1 MNLYDVSLPHRSLIH
16 EIWDLCDTDI
26 NGYPLKDVVRR
37 INGSL
42 EELTAIIINA
52 DGTWQFDDT
61 NYSDAPRGKGTL
73 VEGREYY
80 TFASEYLQIE
90 SIDILDLNNL
100 YRRIEPFDPHDLN
113 VESPDEY
120 WGVDSSGNPNTGFPE
135 VYDIKGDSIR
145 LYPAPTSSQ
154 VTLTNGIRVNFK
166 RTIKLFTMSNSTTIT
181 SGEEDD
187 EPGIPSPF
195 HFLIAYMAAVPYC
208 LKYKK
213 DRVADYERKIG
224 DKNSGMIK
232 LLIEHYAFKEK
243 NRRAIIRFKQRSF
256 R

>member
-1 MNLYDVSLPHRSLIH
+1 MELYNTTLPHKSLIH
-16 EIWDLCDTDI
+16 EAWSLCDADI
-26 NGYPLKDVVRR
+26 NSYPLKDIVRR
-37 INGSL
+37 INGAL
-42 EELTAIIINA
+42 EELVAMIINA

-90 SIDILDLNNL
+90 SIEILDTNTL
-100 YRRIEPFDPHDLN
+100 YRRIKPFDPHDFE

-120 WGVDSSGNPNTGFPE
+120 WGVDSSGNPNKGFPE

-145 LYPAPTSSQ
+145 LYPAPTSAD
-154 VTLTNGIRVNFK
+154 VTLTNGIRITFK

-187 EPGIPSPF
+187 EPGIPSPY
-195 HFLIAYMAAVPYC
+195 HILLAYMAAIPYC
-208 LKYKK
+208 MAYKK
-213 DRVADYERKIG
+213 DRVALYEKKIG
-224 DKNSGMIK
+224 EMKKS
-232 LLIEHYAFKEK
+232 LIEHYAHREK
-243 NRRAIIRFKQRSF
+243 GRRAVIRFKQRAF
-256 R
+256 K